1 MPIGWVVAA
10 VNGGPRHRTTSV
22 GIGLGAVEVT
32 ADDWL
37 GEGNAMVTIAHVGG
51 ARTQGGGGK
60 GDRGGTRVV
69 LGGWKA
75 AARRLESLLVCTLSG
90 SGDDF
95 KVS

>member
-1 MPIGWVVAA
+1 MPICWVMVAG
-10 VNGGPRHRTTSV
+10 NSGPRDRTTSV
-22 GIGLGAVEVT
+22 GIGLGAVKVT

-37 GEGNAMVTIAHVGG
+37 GEWNAMVTIAHIGG
-51 ARTQGGGGK
+51 TRTLGGGGK

-75 AARRLESLLVCTLSG
+75 AAGRLESPLICTLSG